1 MPGQSEPSLIP
12 ASPEP
17 PVFVE
22 PVLDPKPWGSRNL
35 ANLGLDIPAGETIG
49 EALFTAP
56 QSRIIRGSHAGLT
69 LGELA
74 HRDPAAWIGERGLAA
89 TRGQQ
94 VFPLLVKV
102 IDAQQDLSI
111 QVHPTDDLA
120 AGLDVGLGK
129 TEAWHILAAEPG
141 STLYLGLTDGTD
153 DAAFASA
160 CREGH
165 GAAAPLLRRMPAH
178 AGATYIV
185 PAGTP
190 HAIGANV
197 MIYEI
202 QQPST
207 ITYRLD
213 DWGRVDASGFPR
225 ALHIDAGLEALDSSS
240 RPEPVPEVVLQSAS
254 PRREFLAA
262 TRYFALER
270 LSFTPGDQCRLDPVA
285 SPQVLTLTDG
295 LLNLYLESGAWSAV
309 LPPWQA
315 LVVPAGSCLD
325 LKAAT
330 PSLLLRG
337 WAPNLD
343 LEIVA
348 PARAVGI
355 PEQSLTALGVHIG

>member
-1 MPGQSEPSLIP
+1 MPVRSEPGREPPST
-12 ASPEP
+12 EP

-22 PVLDPKPWGSRNL
+22 AVLDPKPWGARNL
-35 ANLGLDIPAGETIG
+35 ARLGLDLPAGATIG

-56 QSRIIRGSHAGLT
+56 QSRVVTGSHAGLT

-74 HRDPAAWIGERGLAA
+74 RRDPATWIGERGMAA
-89 TRGQQ
+89 TRGQR
-94 VFPLLVKV
+94 VFPLMVKV

-111 QVHPTDDLA
+111 QVHPTDDFA
-120 AGLDVGLGK
+120 AGHDIGLGK
-129 TEAWHILAAEPG
+129 TEAWHILTAGPG
-141 STLYLGLTDGTD
+141 STLYLGLTEGTD
-153 DAAFASA
+153 DAAFATA
-160 CREGH
+160 CREGQ
-165 GAAAPLLRRMPAH
+165 GAAASCLRRMAAH
-178 AGATYIV
+178 QGATYLV

-225 ALHIDAGLEALDSSS
+225 ALHIDAGMAALDSLS
-240 RPEPVPEVVLQSAS
+240 RPEPVQVVTLQSAS

-270 LSFTPGDQCRLDPVA
+270 LSFMTGDDCRLDAVA
-285 SPQVLTLTDG
+285 SPQVLTLTEG
-295 LLNLYLESGAWSAV
+295 LLFVASGAWSAV
-309 LPPWQA
+309 LPPWHA
-315 LVVPAGSCLD
+315 LVVPAGSGLD
-325 LKAAT
+325 LRAAQ

-337 WAPNLD
+337 WVPDLD
-343 LEIVA
+343 RDIVA
-348 PARAVGI
+348 PARRAGI
-355 PEQSLTALGVHIG
+355 PEESLATLGVHIGR